1 MTQEIERLGCPFCGA
16 QPQEYSGDSDFLEC
30 SNEDCDLH
38 GVEIQEDYWQ
48 ARARVGKG
56 EVEAE
61 QYWPIDVAG
70 DGKSVSAAVQWFCDL
85 QKQHHLY
92 GFRPLHVMRILKH
105 VASVLERPDAAQAN
119 PVEVGELARQ
129 CATPIRLAN
138 GEYDECGLET
148 LGIHRHELQAKRC
161 AQAILNKY
169 NVTEKL

>member
-56 EVEAE
+56 EVERRKA
-61 QYWPIDVAG
+61 IAG
-70 DGKSVSAAVQWFCDL
+70 LHGCRLAARGEYCASCVIQATNYEYQGEEDRRSKPHDYALSA
-85 QKQHHLY
+85 K
-92 GFRPLHVMRILKH
+92 
-105 VASVLERPDAAQAN
+105 
-119 PVEVGELARQ
+119 PVEVGELAKVVYGHHTMYPQ
-129 CATPIRLAN
+129 DAESI
-138 GEYDECGLET
+138 
-148 LGIHRHELQAKRC
+148 

-169 NVTEKL
+169 DVREK

>member
-56 EVEAE
+56 EEYVKDCKYGGRGCLLCKSKQGETC
-61 QYWPIDVAG
+61 QYCGHVTVAG
-70 DGKSVSAAVQWFCDL
+70 EHHSHPCAADSG
-85 QKQHHLY
+85 H
-92 GFRPLHVMRILKH
+92 
-105 VASVLERPDAAQAN
+105 PDDAK
-119 PVEVGELARQ
+119 PVEVGELV
-129 CATPIRLAN
+129 
-138 GEYDECGLET
+138 EYLCCNTNLFSNDIEE
-148 LGIHRHELQAKRC
+148 A

>member
-56 EVEAE
+56 EVERRKA
-61 QYWPIDVAG
+61 IAG
-70 DGKSVSAAVQWFCDL
+70 LHGCRLAARGEYCASCVIQATNYEYQGEEDRRSKPHDYALSA
-85 QKQHHLY
+85 K
-92 GFRPLHVMRILKH
+92 
-105 VASVLERPDAAQAN
+105 
-119 PVEVGELARQ
+119 PVEVGELV
-129 CATPIRLAN
+129 
-138 GEYDECGLET
+138 EYLCCNTNLFSNDIEE
-148 LGIHRHELQAKRC
+148 A
-161 AQAILNKY
+161 AQAILTKY

>member
-56 EVEAE
+56 EVDL
-61 QYWPIDVAG
+61 PLIDRIKDLIMAWKVGENLHETAHAI
-70 DGKSVSAAVQWFCDL
+70 AAL
-85 QKQHHLY
+85 
-92 GFRPLHVMRILKH
+92 
-105 VASVLERPDAAQAN
+105 SAQAK
-119 PVEVGELARQ
+119 PVEVGELV
-129 CATPIRLAN
+129 
-138 GEYDECGLET
+138 EYLCCNTNLFSNDIEE
-148 LGIHRHELQAKRC
+148 A